1 VVLLEFTDDARERLH
16 TLMDFLERPALRI
29 ASAAAE
35 GSPLAA
41 ELEFTL
47 VERDDAERGEL
58 LVDAGGIKL
67 LVAGALLPLVQ
78 GRRVEFAEGGF
89 RFHRPVPSAG
99 GGNGAG
105 NGRGAGGS
113 GSAGR
118 LAERVQR
125 VIDEKINPGVASHGG
140 SIELIDVQ
148 DSVALVRMSG
158 GCQGCGMAAVTLRQ
172 GVDRMI
178 REWVPEILEVRDVT
192 DHASGE
198 NPYY

>member
-1 VVLLEFTDDARERLH
+1 VLEFSHAARERLNV
-16 TLMDFLERPALRI
+16 LMEYLERPALRI
-29 ASAAAE
+29 ASAGAAA
-35 GSPLAA
+35 SPLAA
-41 ELEFTL
+41 EFAFSL
-47 VERDDAERGEL
+47 VERDDADPGEL

-67 LVAGALLPLVQ
+67 LVAGAILPLVQ
-78 GRRVEFAEGGF
+78 GRRVEYEAGGF
-89 RFHRPVPSAG
+89 RFHRAAPAA

-105 NGRGAGGS
+105 GGGAT
-113 GSAGR
+113 GR

-125 VIDEKINPGVASHGG
+125 VLDEKINPGVASHGG

-148 DSVALVRMSG
+148 DGVALVRMSG

-198 NPYY
+198 NPFY